1 MKDFNIRHMLAVLP
15 IVVAIAAA
23 VFIVQAGTHDAAIAP
38 VRQAVDMDVP
48 FAART
53 TPRPRPSPK
62 TVPVAPPRAI
72 SVRRRASQSTRS

>member
-1 MKDFNIRHMLAVLP
+1 MHAGTPGKSPGDPPMKDFNIRHMLAVLP

-48 FAART
+48 F
-53 TPRPRPSPK
+53 
-62 TVPVAPPRAI
+62 
-72 SVRRRASQSTRS
+72 